1 MEDYKKHRL
10 YAEFEQLRVDD
21 AVFAELWDDSQEE
34 FLEWALS
41 HEVDSDWQGE
51 DFAVGVELVIQNLSG
66 VEIAV
71 TGGEIL
77 SDETMQRIIEDVA
90 EYLNERGLT

>member
-1 MEDYKKHRL
+1 MD
-10 YAEFEQLRVDD
+10 
-21 AVFAELWDDSQEE
+21 
-34 FLEWALS
+34 
-41 HEVDSDWQGE
+41 